1 MESLGHLA
9 GGVAHDM
16 NNVLSAILGLAS
28 AHLDTQPEG
37 SSLHSALQ
45 TITKACLRG
54 RNMVKSLLDFARH
67 DMAGE
72 RPISLN
78 TLVEEE
84 ARLLERSIPAN
95 IRISLD
101 LEAGIG
107 SILGDPDSLSLT
119 LMNLCVNA
127 VDAMPEG
134 GSLRFK
140 TRRLP
145 GNLVLLSVQD
155 TGTGMPSHVLEHATD
170 PFFTTKPHGKGT
182 GLGLSLAYSTVK
194 AHHGDLR
201 IKSAPGQ
208 GTTIELQ
215 FPCAASNETATF
227 TRDLIDSPS
236 TTQSLQILLVDDD
249 DLIQSAVSM
258 QLEALGH
265 QPIVAASGE
274 DALDMVGK
282 GLSPDIV
289 ILDMNMPGW
298 GGARTLP
305 KLREA
310 LPGVPI
316 FLSTGRLDQQAI
328 DLSRAHPG
336 VSILP
341 KPFGFQELGAAFA
354 GIRPAP

>member
-1 MESLGHLA
+1 
-9 GGVAHDM
+9 
-16 NNVLSAILGLAS
+16 
-28 AHLDTQPEG
+28 
-37 SSLHSALQ
+37 
-45 TITKACLRG
+45 
-54 RNMVKSLLDFARH
+54 
-67 DMAGE
+67 
-72 RPISLN
+72 
-78 TLVEEE
+78 
-84 ARLLERSIPAN
+84 
-95 IRISLD
+95 
-101 LEAGIG
+101 
-107 SILGDPDSLSLT
+107 
-119 LMNLCVNA
+119 VNA
-127 VDAMPEG
+127 VDAMPDG

-145 GNLVLLSVQD
+145 GNRTLLSVED
-155 TGTGMPSHVLEHATD
+155 TGTGMPAHVLEHATD
-170 PFFTTKPHGKGT
+170 PFFTTKPQGKGT

-194 AHHGDLR
+194 AHHGDLH

-208 GTTIELQ
+208 GTAVELH
-215 FPCAASNETATF
+215 FPCAASTAGTS
-227 TRDLIDSPS
+227 TTQDLRDSPS
-236 TTQSLQILLVDDD
+236 ASQSLRILLVDDD
-249 DLIQSAVSM
+249 ELIQSAVSM

-265 QPIVAASGE
+265 QPTVAACGE
-274 DALDMVGK
+274 AALDLLGK
-282 GLSPDIV
+282 GLCPDIV

-354 GIRPAP
+354 GVRPTL